1 MEPQAAANSVGFVKR
16 EHHSWSSESSDDYMV
31 MAIRRKKET
40 VLKVAGPKLKIFIN
54 GHPMNIWID
63 SGSPISILTLEDL
76 RRTVGRAGINL
87 KQDNTDDDEFRDYSN
102 NRIKMLGRMELEL
115 ASNGWK
121 TTAEVRVI
129 GGTRPSIVG
138 RDLMGKLGLQLMQAD
153 PRGEVMNIQGA
164 EDNSCKE
171 GHDEPEDEQMDQW
184 QSYFSK
190 LFPKLFTRVGK
201 IRNYKVQAEF
211 FKNLVPVQ
219 QKGRRVPVTLQEKV
233 DKEIDKLLTQGHIE
247 KLKECSDRYFVSP
260 IVITVKKDGPV
271 KLALESRELNKQ
283 VHKNK
288 YQMPNIQ

>member
-1 MEPQAAANSVGFVKR
+1 MPGKTTIQGGQPVGIIQGDELFEEEDTPSDDVGPQVAANSVGFVKR
-16 EHHSWSSESSDDYMV
+16 EHHSWSTESSDDYMV

-40 VLKVAGPKLKIFIN
+40 VFKVAGPKLKIYIN

-63 SGSPISILTLEDL
+63 SGSPISIFTLEDL

-87 KQDNTDDDEFRDYSN
+87 KRDDTDDDEFRDYSN

-121 TTAEVRVI
+121 TKAEVRVI

-153 PRGEVMNIQGA
+153 PRGEVMNIQGT
-164 EDNSCKE
+164 EDNSCNE

-184 QSYFSK
+184 QLYFSK

-201 IRNYKVQAEF
+201 LGTTR
-211 FKNLVPVQ
+211 FKQNFSKFLYQ
-219 QKGRRVPVTLQEKV
+219 CSRR
-233 DKEIDKLLTQGHIE
+233 DG
-247 KLKECSDRYFVSP
+247 ECR
-260 IVITVKKDGPV
+260 
-271 KLALESRELNKQ
+271 
-283 VHKNK
+283 
-288 YQMPNIQ
+288 